1 MFKIKLIK
9 NRPFKI
15 KVHGYSKIN
24 SMVLNVVRKPYKM
37 IADLKMYL
45 KSQTTIANA
54 TKIVIDKI
62 KLITKPRLDI
72 EYKNTKVIAS
82 PSSKEKILAN
92 VSSDRVINMDMISKE
107 KIRNTLKS
115 KTTMLLSPIVGYFKK
130 LYEFD
135 SKNLSELD
143 NLSLEDMDYE
153 AKLMANGEENI

>member
-9 NRPFKI
+9 NHPFKI

-24 SMVLNVVRKPYKM
+24 SMVLNVARKPYKM

-54 TKIVIDKI
+54 SKIIIDKI

-92 VSSDRVINMDMISKE
+92 VSSDRIINMDMISKE